1 MNNNNWLNNLIIAA
15 TFGIGIFFP
24 IVLVFDTLP
33 IAIGGGVIAAIL
45 FFLMLT
51 FRAKNEDN
59 KDSASVKTNASL
71 YMRRFAISM
80 WGYIV
85 FLLASVYILN
95 RIEAQNIQVLLA
107 LLPVIPVSY
116 GLWAYMQW
124 VRNLDEFQQRIQ
136 LEAVA
141 FSLGMTGIVT
151 FTIGFLEN
159 AGIPQP
165 GLIWV
170 FPMII
175 AFWGIGQLIAVRHYE

>member
-1 MNNNNWLNNLIIAA
+1 MNNSNWLNNLIIAA

-24 IVLVFDTLP
+24 IVLIFDTLF
-33 IAIGGGVIAAIL
+33 IAIGGGVIAGIL
-45 FFLMLT
+45 FFLILT
-51 FRAKNEDN
+51 FRKKDVNN
-59 KDSASVKTNASL
+59 KDSKSVKANASL
-71 YMRRFAISM
+71 YMRRFAIAM

-85 FLLASVYILN
+85 FLLASVYSLN
-95 RIEAQNIQVLLA
+95 RIEGQNLRILIA

-116 GLWAYMQW
+116 GLWSYMQW
-124 VRNLDEFQQRIQ
+124 LRNLDEFQQRIQ
-136 LEAVA
+136 LEAIA

-175 AFWGIGQLIAVRHYE
+175 AFWGVGQLIALRRYE